1 MLNKENR
8 PQITKQIINIL
19 KTILKQNYFEF
30 QNNIYQPDKGVS
42 MGSPISSTIAEIF
55 LQNIENT
62 HIKQLLDTTNILYYT
77 RYVEDI
83 LVIYD
88 TRYINDTAHKYI
100 SQIHP
105 NLQLNPT
112 YKNNKQVNFLDLLI
126 IRKPSRLEIDIYRK
140 PTTTST
146 TINYTSN
153 HPTEHK
159 LAAYRHYIR

>member
-1 MLNKENR
+1 VMLNKENS

-42 MGSPISSTIAEIF
+42 MGSPISGTIAEIF

-62 HIKQLLDTTNILYYT
+62 HIKQLLDTTNIIYYT
-77 RYVEDI
+77 RYVDDI

-88 TRYINDTAHKYI
+88 ARHINTNTVHKYI
-100 SQIHP
+100 SHIHS

-112 YKNNKQVNFLDLLI
+112 YENNNQINFLDLLI
-126 IRKPSRLEIDIYRK
+126 ILKPSKLEIDIYRK

-146 TINYTSN
+146 TINYRSN

-159 LAAYRHYIR
+159 MLIYR